1 MVESQNPNTS
11 TSKAG
16 TTASGHGDED
26 FAAQAQNAMS
36 NAANHAGDM
45 WDDAYEQ
52 GGRYYR
58 QGSQAL
64 GNLDSTTLTGLF
76 VAGAVGFGI
85 AWLMFGQRGTD
96 DVARGMSKSGRHG
109 KSGGQRRGSR

>member
-1 MVESQNPNTS
+1 
-11 TSKAG
+11 
-16 TTASGHGDED
+16 
-26 FAAQAQNAMS
+26 
-36 NAANHAGDM
+36 M